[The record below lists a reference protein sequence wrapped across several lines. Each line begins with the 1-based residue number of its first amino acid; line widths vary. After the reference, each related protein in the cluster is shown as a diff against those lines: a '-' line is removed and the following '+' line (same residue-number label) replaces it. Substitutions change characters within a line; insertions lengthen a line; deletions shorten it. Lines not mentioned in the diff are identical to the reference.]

1 MLFSRTAKDDAIDE
15 VTMSM
20 KVNLYLTVF
29 ILLGIL
35 VLGRPAI
42 WILAGSEF
50 LPAYPVTVLLAFG
63 IIPMSWFKIVGTLLL
78 AQGKKYVYLGM
89 LTASVAVNIIC
100 NMLTI
105 PLWGKMGAAAA
116 AVASYTAAGIL
127 FRGYYLHAYQ
137 IPVSRVFVLKASE
150 RNKLAAK
157 LRRFIPKKN
166 KASVKGEYTE

>member
-1 MLFSRTAKDDAIDE
+1 
-15 VTMSM
+15 
-20 KVNLYLTVF
+20 
-29 ILLGIL
+29 LGIL

-105 PLWGKMGAAAA
+105 PLWGTMLYVRKHVKDPAFHNSIQYVLHFLLIPLSLFLALLPWM
-116 AVASYTAAGIL
+116 AVEEWM
-127 FRGYYLHAYQ
+127 YQ
-137 IPVSRVFVLKASE
+137 LRQF
-150 RNKLAAK
+150 KL
-157 LRRFIPKKN
+157 
-166 KASVKGEYTE
+166 S